1 MKGTKMN
8 SIAMVRDFKAVG
20 FTQEQAEK
28 IVETVENHSNEQL
41 ASKQDLLELQLKLE
55 SRFARLEITQAIIL
69 IVLLIPTLKSLFA

>member
-1 MKGTKMN
+1 
-8 SIAMVRDFKAVG
+8 MVRDFKAVG

>member
-1 MKGTKMN
+1 MN